1 MQLLEFAKPTRPES
15 HAHVKVLIIDDARAI
30 RALVRLVLTSTGEV
44 DVIEASSG
52 EEGLA
57 IALRESPDAIL
68 LDVLMPGLDGPA
80 TLRRLRSCPATAAMP
95 VFFLTA
101 DTADDAVRRLLD
113 TGANGVLPKPFEPRE
128 LLARVQ
134 GLMRSAA

>member
-1 MQLLEFAKPTRPES
+1 MQRLELTRFNCCERRPRPKLL
-15 HAHVKVLIIDDARAI
+15 VIDDARPM
-30 RALVRLVLTSTGEV
+30 RALVRLVLTSAGDA

-57 IALRESPDAIL
+57 MAQRELPDAIL

-80 TLRRLRSCPATAAMP
+80 TLRRMQSCPATAAIP

-101 DTADDAVRRLLD
+101 DTSKDAVRRLLD
-113 TGANGVLPKPFEPRE
+113 AGGSGVLPKPFVPQE
-128 LLARVQ
+128 LLAQIR
-134 GLMRSAA
+134 GLVAKAA